1 MSAEWK
7 RITVVGCGLVGASF
21 ALSVKERGAG
31 RFTIAGWD
39 TSAQVLEDALARGV
53 IDEVDYSFA
62 GTGSRLSDAAFLMG
76 DDRASDLIYL
86 AMPVRGIIDFL
97 KEQGPT
103 LRPGIIVT
111 DAGSTK
117 AEVCDAAVRYVSR
130 GAEFIGGHPIAGS
143 HRAGLA
149 SASAGLFRGAPYI
162 LTPANK
168 AEPTQAFVTLKELIE
183 LLCGA
188 RVFLM
193 SPAEHDRAMA
203 LVSHLPQVVSG
214 ALAATI
220 NRQSNAPSLIEVA
233 GNGYRDMTRL
243 SDSAWSVWR
252 DILITNPGFLAEA
265 VDSLVQTITDVRDE
279 LRNVTRAQVEA
290 GQAGADDHRDDHRL
304 AATRKLFK

>member
-21 ALSVKERGAG
+21 ALAIKERGAG

-39 TSAQVLEDALARGV
+39 ISAQVLEDARARGM
-53 IDEVDYSFA
+53 IDEVDHSFA
-62 GTGSRLSDAAFLMG
+62 GAGSRLTDATFLTS

-86 AMPVRGIIDFL
+86 AMPVRAIIGFL

-103 LRPGIIVT
+103 LRPGTIVT

-117 AEVCDAAVRYVSR
+117 AEVCDAAESYMAR

-149 SASAGLFRGAPYI
+149 HASAGLFRGAPYV
-162 LTPANK
+162 LTPANG
-168 AEPTQAFVTLKELIE
+168 AEPTPAFVALKELIE
-183 LLCGA
+183 LCGA

-214 ALAATI
+214 ALAVTI

-233 GNGYRDMTRL
+233 GTGYRDMTRL

-252 DILITNPGFLAEA
+252 DILITNPAFLAEA
-265 VDSLVQTITDVRDE
+265 VDSLIQTITDVRDE
-279 LRNVTRAQVEA
+279 LRNVTRAQGEA
-290 GQAGADDHRDDHRL
+290 GKAGADDHSDDISL
-304 AATRKLFK
+304 AATRKLFR